1 MELHTEKEQI
11 THLQHF
17 TFKLRNLY
25 VKDKALFAQLND
37 FIPYSIHVN
46 KRDNLDITYANN
58 KLLDKGPELEKLVE
72 IGGSY
77 LTEISCPT
85 LYKSAVARAEQFDK
99 INDDDGV
106 CNYLQHLRV
115 NKQMKY
121 FYSNKLILNENLYFN
136 VSTFIDEMGTIGKLF
151 KSIFTPLHKNQVS
164 WLQFQSLTKQEKKV
178 LKLLGNG
185 LSNKEVGELLFISSH
200 TVHTHRRNIY
210 NKLNVK
216 NISDLVRFS
225 LILDLI

>member
-1 MELHTEKEQI
+1 MVLQTEKEQI
-11 THLQHF
+11 IQLQHF
-17 TFKLRNLY
+17 AFKLRNLY

-37 FIPYSIHVN
+37 FIPYSIHIN

-58 KLLDKGPELEKLVE
+58 KLLNRGPELEKLVE

-77 LTEISCPT
+77 LTEISCPV
-85 LYKSAVARAEQFDK
+85 LYKSALNKAQEFNTT
-99 INDDDGV
+99 NDDNGV
-106 CNYLQHLRV
+106 CNYVQHLKV
-115 NKQMKY
+115 NKKMKY
-121 FYSNKLILNENLYFN
+121 LYSNKLILSDNLYFN
-136 VSTFIDEMGTIGKLF
+136 VSSFIDEMGAIGKLF
-151 KSIFTPLHKNQVS
+151 RSIFNPLHKNQVS

-185 LSNKEVGELLFISSH
+185 HSNKEVGDLLFISPH

-210 NKLNVK
+210 AKLNVK